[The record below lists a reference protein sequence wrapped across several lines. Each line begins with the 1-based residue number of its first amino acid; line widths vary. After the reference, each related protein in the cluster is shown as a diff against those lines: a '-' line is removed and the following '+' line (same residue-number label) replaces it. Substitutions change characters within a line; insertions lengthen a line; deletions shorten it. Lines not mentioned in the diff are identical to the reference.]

1 MLKEFGSNDLLY
13 YSMEIEAP
21 EFIQAQKLCIANMAL
36 EIGVKDC
43 LFIVPP
49 SEELAGNAYLD
60 DDGGLCSDEDAVIE
74 RVWDLDLSTV
84 QPMVAAPHHPSNA
97 GPLKDYLGVSVQQAF
112 LGSCTNGRIED
123 LREAAVILSGH
134 TIHPDVRMIVS
145 AASQEVIKQAI
156 DEGIMKILVEAGAEV
171 TSPSCGACFGSHQ
184 GLLAPGETCI
194 SSSNRN
200 FRGRMG
206 SPEANIY
213 LASPASVAAAALT
226 GKITDPRD
234 LLEG

>member
-1 MLKEFGSNDLLY
+1 
-13 YSMEIEAP
+13 
-21 EFIQAQKLCIANMAL
+21 
-36 EIGVKDC
+36 
-43 LFIVPP
+43 
-49 SEELAGNAYLD
+49 
-60 DDGGLCSDEDAVIE
+60 
-74 RVWDLDLSTV
+74 
-84 QPMVAAPHHPSNA
+84 
-97 GPLKDYLGVSVQQAF
+97 LGVSVQQAF

-123 LREAAVILSGH
+123 LREAATILSGH

-145 AASQEVIKQAI
+145 PASQEVIKQAI
-156 DEGIMKILVEAGAEV
+156 DEGILKILIEAGAEV
-171 TSPSCGACFGSHQ
+171 TSPSCGACVGSHQ

-234 LLEG
+234 LLVEG